1 MVYSIFLLY
10 KAFEICVVTAA
21 PVKLLKM
28 KHSLELL
35 EVNGSFWESNLTCT
49 GMLCLIFVTYFLLDS
64 DRFGSSIV
72 YTEK

>member
-28 KHSLELL
+28 KHLL
-35 EVNGSFWESNLTCT
+35 EPFDCPQVNGSFWETNLTCT
-49 GMLCLIFVTYFLLDS
+49 GMLCFIFVTYFLLDQL
-64 DRFGSSIV
+64 
-72 YTEK
+72 YY